1 MKSYLNTSLSAQ
13 KRERH
18 ELVKH
23 YWVTGVSIA
32 LCCFAVLLAST
43 TI

>member
-1 MKSYLNTSLSAQ
+1 MKSYLNTSLAAQ

-23 YWVTGVSIA
+23 YLVMGIGIA
-32 LCCFAVLLAST
+32 LCCVAILLAST

>member
-1 MKSYLNTSLSAQ
+1 MKSYLNTSLAAH

-18 ELVKH
+18 ELAKH
-23 YWVTGVSIA
+23 NGVMGIGIA
-32 LCCFAVLLAST
+32 LCCVAIILAST

>member
-1 MKSYLNTSLSAQ
+1 MKSYLNTSLAAQ

-18 ELVKH
+18 ELIKH
-23 YWVTGVSIA
+23 HQVMGVSIA
-32 LCCFAVLLAST
+32 LCCFAILLAST